1 MSMAGRN
8 DAVPTALLTTIARL
22 GQVAL
27 GGSIAAAGL
36 ALGTAAS
43 GSGQITQYYF
53 VFQDAPILVL
63 FGIFFLLAQWCLHR
77 RLALPAAAWLDA
89 PEPRALA
96 HVPPAPGMTTSV
108 SRR

>member
-8 DAVPTALLTTIARL
+8 DAVPTTLLTTIARL

-43 GSGQITQYYF
+43 GSGQIVQYYF

-63 FGIFFLLAQWCLHR
+63 FGIFLSPRAVVPASKVGAAGSSLAR
-77 RLALPAAAWLDA
+77 RPGAARARVHDCGGGVAAA
-89 PEPRALA
+89 
-96 HVPPAPGMTTSV
+96 
-108 SRR
+108 

>member
-1 MSMAGRN
+1 MRARCPAALNASAIYCHYPRPLGETLAKVRGMPMSMAGRN
-8 DAVPTALLTTIARL
+8 DAVPTALLTTVARL

-53 VFQDAPILVL
+53 VFQDAPILV
-63 FGIFFLLAQWCLHR
+63 R
-77 RLALPAAAWLDA
+77 R
-89 PEPRALA
+89 PR
-96 HVPPAPGMTTSV
+96 
-108 SRR
+108 SRRSDRAAL